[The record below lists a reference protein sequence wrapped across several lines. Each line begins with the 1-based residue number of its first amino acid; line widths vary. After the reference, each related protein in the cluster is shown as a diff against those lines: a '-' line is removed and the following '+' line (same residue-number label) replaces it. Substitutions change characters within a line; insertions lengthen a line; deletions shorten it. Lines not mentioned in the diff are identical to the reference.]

1 MPHVLIA
8 DGDSASLQR
17 VAGLLEHARYQVSR
31 ASDGRSALRV
41 IDKQT
46 PDLVLL
52 EALLPDEEGFEICRR
67 IRRTSDVPIVFHS
80 TKSRAEDRVMG
91 LRLGADDYLPKPCP
105 PAELIAR
112 VGAVLRRV
120 ERTRQVPTSVIAC
133 GPWTLDPVNQ
143 VCQIEGREQ
152 VVLTPREAH
161 LLAFLMRRPSRV
173 CTTAQIVR
181 HVWGFAGQQ
190 ARSIVATS
198 VWRLRSK
205 LECSPQEPRHIL
217 TVRNVGYK
225 FEMGA

>member
-8 DGDSASLQR
+8 DGDGVSLR
-17 VAGLLEHARYQVSR
+17 HVAALLEHARYQVSR

-67 IRRTSDVPIVFHS
+67 IRRTSDIPIVFHS
-80 TKSRAEDRVMG
+80 SKARAEDRVLG
-91 LRLGADDYLPKPCP
+91 LKLGADDYLAKPCP

-120 ERTRQVPTSVIAC
+120 ERTRLPPTAALTC
-133 GPWTLDPVNQ
+133 GAWMLDPINQ
-143 VCQIEGREQ
+143 VCTIEDGVP
-152 VVLTPREAH
+152 VVLTPRESH
-161 LLAFLMRRPSRV
+161 LLAFLMRRMSRV
-173 CTTAQIVR
+173 CTSAQIVR

-198 VWRLRSK
+198 VWRLRAK
-205 LECSPQEPRHIL
+205 LEENPQEPCHIL

-225 FEMGA
+225 FEM

>member
-8 DGDSASLQR
+8 DGDTTSLQR
-17 VAGLLEHARYQVSR
+17 VASLLEHARYQVSR

-46 PDLVLL
+46 PDLILL

-67 IRRTSDVPIVFHS
+67 IRRTSDVPIMFHS

-91 LRLGADDYLPKPCP
+91 LKLGADDYLSKPCP

-120 ERTRQVPTSVIAC
+120 ERTRQLPTSALSC
-133 GPWTLDPVNQ
+133 GGWMLDPVHQ
-143 VCQIEGREQ
+143 LCTIDDHEP

-161 LLAFLMRRPSRV
+161 LLAFLMRRPARV

-205 LECSPQEPRHIL
+205 LEDNPQDPAHIL

-225 FEMGA
+225 FEM